1 MSVPESTI
9 SSSAERQMKGEAK
22 AERQRLTL
30 IFLIGCLLYLP
41 GLGSYGPL
49 DPTDSFFIE
58 AGREAVETGQYLV
71 PMNNYQPWL
80 DKPILYFWAVS
91 ASIILFGGSEAAIGF
106 SGRIFTAL
114 TAIVFSF
121 CVYYGSRSFIGKKQA
136 FFAALIAMTFPL
148 SAELGH
154 ISLTDMPLTL
164 FMSAGLYGLFHYFQ
178 QGKMKALWLGYI
190 SLALAFLCKGPIALI
205 VVGAILTLYFLATA
219 GNIKTVFASILKLK
233 PFFGLALITA
243 LNLPWYAAATIGTNG
258 AFFRDFFI
266 TQNFGRMVGT
276 VNHQQPFWFYIPVL
290 AGGLFPFNLLYFCA
304 PVLRLRKQDLGAR
317 LNLSK
322 TKSFIVFQTIWALF
336 VLLLFSIIKTKLP
349 TYILPAMAPL
359 AVLAARA
366 AALALRLKRK
376 EKFYALALIPPPV
389 LIAALV
395 VSYKS
400 DGWVQ
405 LFLSQTRYLFI
416 FLLLVSLVNAILVF
430 KGKLKQSLKVLSAA
444 AITGVAVCMPL
455 AHIAFF
461 EDRQR
466 PVDNLTRTVLER
478 RGSLCTIIRT
488 EPSFP
493 YFLKQNVPL
502 IKDESEAKAHL
513 AKAQAPVF
521 VMAPKEVLQNISWFG
536 TQEKITV
543 VNKTRKWTLFEV
555 KP

>member
-9 SSSAERQMKGEAK
+9 SSSAESQKRGGDSS
-22 AERQRLTL
+22 ERLRLVL
-30 IFLIGCLLYLP
+30 LFAAGCLLYLP

-91 ASIILFGGSEAAIGF
+91 ASIILFGASEAAIGF

-114 TAIVFSF
+114 TALAFSF

-164 FMSAGLYGLFHYFQ
+164 FMSAGLYGLFHFFQ
-178 QGKMKALWLGYI
+178 QGKMKALWLGYF

-219 GNIKTVFASILKLK
+219 GNIKSVFVSILKLK
-233 PFFGLALITA
+233 PFLGLALITVI
-243 LNLPWYAAATIGTNG
+243 NLPWYAAATIGTNG

-276 VNHQQPFWFYIPVL
+276 VNHQQPFWFYLPVL

-304 PVLRLRKQDLGAR
+304 PSLRLRKQDLAAR
-317 LNLSK
+317 TKLSK
-322 TKSFIVFQTIWALF
+322 SKAFIVFQTIWALF
-336 VLLLFSIIKTKLP
+336 VLILFSIIKTKLP

-366 AALALRLKRK
+366 AALALRLKGK
-376 EKFYALALIPPPV
+376 EKFYPLALIPPPV

-416 FLLLVSLVNAILVF
+416 FLLLVSLVNALLIF
-430 KGKLKQSLKVLSAA
+430 KGKLKQALTVLTAA
-444 AITGVAVCMPL
+444 AVAGVAVSMPL

-461 EDRQR
+461 EDRQK

-478 RGSLCTIIRT
+478 QGSLCTIIRT

-493 YFLKQNVPL
+493 YFLKKNVPL
-502 IKDESEAKAHL
+502 IRDENEAKAHL
-513 AKAQAPVF
+513 AKAQSPIF

-536 TQEKITV
+536 TPEKITV